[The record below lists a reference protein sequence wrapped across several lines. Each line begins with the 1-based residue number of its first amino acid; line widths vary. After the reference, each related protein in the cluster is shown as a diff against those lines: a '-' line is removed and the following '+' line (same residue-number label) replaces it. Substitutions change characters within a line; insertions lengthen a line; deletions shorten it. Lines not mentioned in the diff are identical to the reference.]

1 MVSWRCVSALV
12 FRCACV
18 KGPDLS
24 SGPSLFPQRS
34 ISLATLNLEAGF
46 PTVDDARRRLVT
58 EMQSARARGVRGL
71 KVIHGWGS
79 SGEGGKLG
87 PAIRKSL
94 RLRVKEGKA
103 SFMLP
108 GERFSSD
115 SNEGREFVQRHPTLR
130 NDRDYNRANPGITL
144 VELAL

>member
-1 MVSWRCVSALV
+1 MS
-12 FRCACV
+12 F
-18 KGPDLS
+18 
-24 SGPSLFPQRS
+24 
-34 ISLATLNLEAGF
+34 ATINLEAGF
-46 PTVDDARRRLVT
+46 PTVDDARRRLLS
-58 EMQSARARGVRGL
+58 EMQSARARGVRVI

-103 SFMLP
+103 SLVLP

-115 SNEGREFVQRHPTLR
+115 TNEGRELVQRYPALR

-144 VELAL
+144 VELTA

>member
-1 MVSWRCVSALV
+1 MS
-12 FRCACV
+12 F
-18 KGPDLS
+18 
-24 SGPSLFPQRS
+24 
-34 ISLATLNLEAGF
+34 ATVNLEAGY
-46 PTVDDARRRLVT
+46 PTVDEARRSLIS
-58 EMQSARARGVRGL
+58 EMQSAKARGVRVL

-79 SGEGGKLG
+79 GGEGGKLG

-103 SFMLP
+103 IAVLP

-115 SNEGREFVQRHPTLR
+115 TNEGRELVQRHPGLR

-144 VELAL
+144 VELGP